1 MGISS
6 SFQYI
11 ARNVVIV
18 WRSSV
23 DYKIIL
29 LIFLLSLSGCCYKCT
44 VSADLGTL
52 FDNIM
57 PPKQDE
63 PAKIETPEEESK

>member
-1 MGISS
+1 M
-6 SFQYI
+6 
-11 ARNVVIV
+11 
-18 WRSSV
+18 